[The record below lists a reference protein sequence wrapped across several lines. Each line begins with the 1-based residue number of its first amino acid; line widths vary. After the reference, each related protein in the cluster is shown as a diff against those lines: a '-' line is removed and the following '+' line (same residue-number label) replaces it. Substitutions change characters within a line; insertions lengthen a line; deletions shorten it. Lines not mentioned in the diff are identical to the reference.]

1 MLQLPPR
8 TKLVLRSR
16 VPAAQVSPW
25 KGHHP
30 TPAHFDV
37 LLTGSVEV
45 RGPAGELVCVLLRN
59 VLSEE
64 AVAQALPELR
74 WMRRFTSDN
83 RGQYAGARQTGNMVK
98 ADGTRSK
105 SSRALDEDGK
115 RVVVASMIAGFYEQQ
130 GGRHPFC
137 RATGYVRHHP
147 ERWAQLQPLLR
158 ECAQVYA
165 QAAPAGYARQMKV
178 VRETHP
184 AWVIPGTPFTTVT
197 VNNTVAAAYHVD
209 GGDLK
214 DGLGVLLGMEHGSF
228 DGFQLVVPEYRVAV
242 RLQAR
247 DVLLFDPTV
256 WHGNVPPSNALG
268 VQDEDWWR
276 LSVVLY
282 YREGIRGCGSPADEL
297 ARAKER
303 GAL

>member
-1 MLQLPPR
+1 MKLPQR
-8 TKLVLRSR
+8 LKLVLRSR
-16 VPAAQVSPW
+16 VPAEQVALW

-30 TPAHFDV
+30 TDEHYDV
-37 LLTGSVEV
+37 ELTGSVEV
-45 RGPAGELVCVLLRN
+45 RGPGGELVCVLLRD

-83 RGQYAGARQTGNMVK
+83 RGQYAGARKTGNMVK
-98 ADGTRSK
+98 EDGTVSK

-130 GGRHPFC
+130 GGRHPYC

-147 ERWAQLQPLLR
+147 ERWEQLQPLLR

-165 QAAPAGYARQMKV
+165 QAAPVEYARQMKV
-178 VRETHP
+178 VRGTHP
-184 AWVIPGTPFTTVT
+184 AWIIPDTPFTTVT

-228 DGFQLVVPEYRVAV
+228 DGFQLVVPEYRVAL

-256 WHGNVPPSNALG
+256 WHGNVPPRNAQG
-268 VQDEDWWR
+268 EQDEDWWR
-276 LSVVLY
+276 VSVVLY
-282 YREGIRGCGSPADEL
+282 YREGLRGCGSPEEEL
-297 ARAKER
+297 ARVKGR
-303 GAL
+303 GTL